1 MDIATVE
8 GTSFGFTTA
17 QVTFPGQQLKQLM
30 NVSGQRFRLGASSA
44 KVKQMPGSFLKQL
57 SSQMRVNHN
66 SKQRTKLEVFY
77 VRFQDVSL

>member
-1 MDIATVE
+1 MDIAIIE
-8 GTSFGFTTA
+8 ATSLGFTTG
-17 QVTFPGQQLKQLM
+17 QVTFPGQQLKQLL
-30 NVSGQRFRLGASSA
+30 NVIGPRFRLGASSA

-57 SSQMRVNHN
+57 ISQMRVNQH